1 MEFLIKVL
9 TFLEASI
16 VQSASEKYRER
27 ESLAD
32 LAGENN
38 TMVNPRQLP

>member
-1 MEFLIKVL
+1 MEVL
-9 TFLEASI
+9 TFLEPSI
-16 VQSASEKYRER
+16 VHSISEKNRER

-32 LAGENN
+32 LAVENN